1 MNLKSTF
8 SYVSVTFLAVAAT
21 GLILHSAPAP
31 AAEEEDQITEVVVV
45 EAQVEVSKVTKNT
58 FGGKSNLIELKR
70 RVSYADLDLSKHADV
85 IELQSRLETVSKE
98 SCEMLYSISVTDL
111 VPMDEKRRCVKD
123 AIDRAEKQTQA
134 AIIAAS

>member
-8 SYVSVTFLAVAAT
+8 SNVSVTLLAFATT
-21 GLILHSAPAP
+21 GLILHTAPAL
-31 AAEEEDQITEVVVV
+31 AEQENQITEIVVI
-45 EAQVEVSKVTKNT
+45 EAQVEVSKVTENT
-58 FGGKSNLIELKR
+58 FGRKSNLIELKR